1 MAVMHV
7 YARRMNH
14 LYKALELARSRTVK
28 SLLSS
33 GRRSD
38 DKISIERH
46 RHLDEDQGGARR
58 EN

>member
-1 MAVMHV
+1 
-7 YARRMNH
+7 MNH